1 MVWQNSLTSFSL
13 PGSSYIVGRGRG
25 RGRSRGYGR
34 GCSVIAEQKEEG

>member
-13 PGSSYIVGRGRG
+13 PGSSYIVGRS